1 MVMKIWHGREYHE
14 RGEKQLTAYLDFYH
28 AKTGYL
34 LSFNF
39 NKHKKSGFGI
49 SLWEIKGSWKRWF
62 KRRAGRA

>member
-39 NKHKKSGFGI
+39 NKHKKIGLRDIVVGD
-49 SLWEIKGSWKRWF
+49 KRIVE
-62 KRRAGRA
+62 AVV